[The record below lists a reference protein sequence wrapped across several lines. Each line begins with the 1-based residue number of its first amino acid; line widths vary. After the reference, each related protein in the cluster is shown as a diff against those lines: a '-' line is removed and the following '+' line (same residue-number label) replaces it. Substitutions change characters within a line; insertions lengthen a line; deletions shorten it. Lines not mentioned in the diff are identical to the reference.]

1 VDNYKYHIKE
11 TIKLAYPVV
20 IGQLGHMMLGVVD
33 SLMVGRLGAVQLA
46 ASSLVNGLILLILV
60 LGIGMSVALTPLV
73 AIAKGSEK
81 HDECGIILRQGLLV
95 NIVFSFLLVVV
106 IYFLADLIHYL
117 NQPVEVAQYAE
128 SYLKILNISIIPFML
143 FQTYKQF
150 SEGLSFTKPPM
161 TILIFSVFIN
171 AFLNWILIFGNLGL
185 PRLELDGAGYAT
197 LMTRIFMAAAIFI
210 YIRNAK
216 SFQEFDPSLRF
227 KSVNFKV
234 IRKIVNIGVPGGFQM
249 FFEVGGFSFAAI
261 MVGWI
266 GVNELAAHQI
276 ALNLASI
283 TFMVGLGISISVTI
297 RVGNF
302 LGKRDLVE
310 IKKAG
315 YSALFII
322 AVIMSLFGIMFFAF
336 RNYLPTLYINDVE
349 VIKIASSLIIIAAI
363 FQIVDGLQIVGVGIL
378 RGLTDMKA
386 PMVISFIAYWVIGL
400 PVAYLLGFI
409 FDFGVEGIWV
419 SFVVGLTLAA
429 IFFILRFRKFLKYTQ
444 LNPKNSQEKH

>member
-1 VDNYKYHIKE
+1 VNNYKHHIKE

-33 SLMVGRLGAVQLA
+33 SLMVGRLGAVPLA
-46 ASSLVNGLILLILV
+46 ASSLVNGLILLIIV

>member
-197 LMTRIFMAAAIFI
+197 LITRIFMAAAIFI

-302 LGKRDLVE
+302 LGKRDSVE

-444 LNPKNSQEKH
+444 LNPKNLLEKH

>member
-95 NIVFSFLLVVV
+95 NIVFSFFLVVV

-302 LGKRDLVE
+302 LGKRDSVE

>member
-1 VDNYKYHIKE
+1 
-11 TIKLAYPVV
+11 
-20 IGQLGHMMLGVVD
+20 MMLGVVD
-33 SLMVGRLGAVQLA
+33 SLMVGRLGAVPLA
-46 ASSLVNGLILLILV
+46 ASSLVNGLILLIIV

-302 LGKRDLVE
+302 LGKRDSVE

>member
-197 LMTRIFMAAAIFI
+197 LITRIFMAAAIFI

-249 FFEVGGFSFAAI
+249 FFEVGGFSFATI

-302 LGKRDLVE
+302 LGKRDSVE

>member
-1 VDNYKYHIKE
+1 MDNYKYHIKE

-302 LGKRDLVE
+302 LGKRDSVE

>member
-1 VDNYKYHIKE
+1 MDNYKYHIKE

-197 LMTRIFMAAAIFI
+197 LITRIFMAAAIFI

-302 LGKRDLVE
+302 LGKRDSVE

>member
-197 LMTRIFMAAAIFI
+197 LITRIFMAAAIFI

-302 LGKRDLVE
+302 LGKRDSVE

>member
-1 VDNYKYHIKE
+1 
-11 TIKLAYPVV
+11 
-20 IGQLGHMMLGVVD
+20 MLGVVD
-33 SLMVGRLGAVQLA
+33 SLMVGRLGAVPLA
-46 ASSLVNGLILLILV
+46 ASSLVNGLILLIIV

-197 LMTRIFMAAAIFI
+197 LITRIFMAAAIFI

-302 LGKRDLVE
+302 LGKRDSVE

-444 LNPKNSQEKH
+444 LNPKNLLEKH

>member
-1 VDNYKYHIKE
+1 
-11 TIKLAYPVV
+11 
-20 IGQLGHMMLGVVD
+20 
-33 SLMVGRLGAVQLA
+33 
-46 ASSLVNGLILLILV
+46 
-60 LGIGMSVALTPLV
+60 
-73 AIAKGSEK
+73 
-81 HDECGIILRQGLLV
+81 
-95 NIVFSFLLVVV
+95 
-106 IYFLADLIHYL
+106 
-117 NQPVEVAQYAE
+117 E

-302 LGKRDLVE
+302 LGKRDSVE

>member
-302 LGKRDLVE
+302 LGKRDSVE